1 MPSKNR
7 KNKSK
12 YKKHIHTTNNTFE
25 NNIDNEIKLN
35 LGVNLD
41 LGLNLFNLY
50 TNLFWSISDSYNNN
64 DIDININEHNDLFD
78 TTG

>member
-12 YKKHIHTTNNTFE
+12 YKKHIHTNNNQNTFE
-25 NNIDNEIKLN
+25 NQIIKHIDNELKSQ
-35 LGVNLD
+35 
-41 LGLNLFNLY
+41 LNLFNLY
-50 TNLFWSISDSYNNN
+50 TNLFWSINDNNSNNSNSINN
-64 DIDININEHNDLFD
+64 DSII